1 MKDMTDDRRIVMLRH
16 NFKNLPWDDPYYVKQ
31 CADVAE
37 RIVYD
42 VTSRNPRTDF
52 IRQLSPM
59 FIGPVVTG
67 DGIDAQCFELYWQC
81 SKLYPC
87 HAFMNEP
94 TAEYWEWRKMMFSKG
109 VDEAGTNDKRHP
121 NRKLKMKPRDCMY
134 SVWYN
139 RATGRYE
146 HLGYIESRK
155 RCYIV
160 EYARL
165 IAGTEAI
172 REMKE
177 AYDAG
182 KKIAIVDFDAYNYYN
197 ENKTIRDVIN
207 EYRPAGHGYVVKM
220 LLEGDIS
227 VVDGEVVDNIG
238 ILDR

>member
-1 MKDMTDDRRIVMLRH
+1 MTDDRNIVMLRH
-16 NFKNLPWDDPYYVKQ
+16 SFKNLSWEDPSYVKQ
-31 CADVAE
+31 CPDIAE

-42 VTSRNPRTDF
+42 VTSRNPRTEF

-94 TAEYWEWRKMMFSKG
+94 TQEYWNWRREMFSKG

-121 NRKLKMKPRDCMY
+121 NRKLKMKPKDCMY

-139 RATGRYE
+139 KATGKYE
-146 HLGYIESRK
+146 HLKYIESRK
-155 RCYIV
+155 KCYIV
-160 EYARL
+160 EYAKL
-165 IAGTEAI
+165 IAGTDAF

-177 AYDAG
+177 AYDSG
-182 KKIAIVDFDAYNYYN
+182 RKLAIVDFDAYNYYN
-197 ENKTIRDVIN
+197 DGKTIRDVIN

-238 ILDR
+238 ILESI